1 MNNQLTR
8 LAVLAVTLIAPAA
21 MASDSPH
28 CVTGKNSFGT
38 TTTQCDD
45 GTTTITSLDK
55 VIVCHA
61 GNTPEPECRE
71 IKL

>member
-1 MNNQLTR
+1 MTTLTR
-8 LAVLAVTLIAPAA
+8 LTALAVILIIPAA
-21 MASDSPH
+21 MAADSPH

-45 GTTTITSLDK
+45 GTTTITSLNK
-55 VIVCHA
+55 AIICHT